1 MSSTHVGRRVGL
13 DAGSLR
19 LGLAVVAL
27 EALLVAAYF
36 DLTTATVTEPRYLVY
51 PFVWI
56 NAGVWAVLRTT
67 PRPGNRLHRLL
78 GLSVAVGYFLVLL
91 AVPGNVGLTGDGPGL
106 AGLRIAWYAPG
117 WGPILAFDG
126 PLVRFYLVPFE
137 VVGYAALAY
146 LVYATVLTVSR
157 GALGGLL
164 GLVTCVGCTVPVLAP
179 LVGLLGGPAAGLVTT
194 AYAWSYDLGT
204 LFFLVSLGLL
214 YRAHRRSGGGD
225 VGDHG

>member
-91 AVPGNVGLTGDGPGL
+91 AVLLVAVVSPRVELVEVESERDEQEDEDG
-106 AGLRIAWYAPG
+106 
-117 WGPILAFDG
+117 
-126 PLVRFYLVPFE
+126 
-137 VVGYAALAY
+137 
-146 LVYATVLTVSR
+146 
-157 GALGGLL
+157 
-164 GLVTCVGCTVPVLAP
+164 
-179 LVGLLGGPAAGLVTT
+179 
-194 AYAWSYDLGT
+194 
-204 LFFLVSLGLL
+204 
-214 YRAHRRSGGGD
+214 
-225 VGDHG
+225 